1 VEALPR
7 AAWDPGNKPAL
18 NRIERV
24 VLVHRL
30 REVMALVG
38 FTRFEPAGTDE
49 KGELDLG
56 GIAPAVLSPEPEW
69 FPAIENRG

>member
-38 FTRFEPAGTDE
+38 FTRFEPAGTD
-49 KGELDLG
+49 
-56 GIAPAVLSPEPEW
+56 
-69 FPAIENRG
+69 